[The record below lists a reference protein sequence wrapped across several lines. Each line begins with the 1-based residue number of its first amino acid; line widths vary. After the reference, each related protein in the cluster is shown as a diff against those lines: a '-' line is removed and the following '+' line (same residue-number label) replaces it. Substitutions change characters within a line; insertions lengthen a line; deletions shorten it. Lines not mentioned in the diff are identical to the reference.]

1 LTIFLAAL
9 RSMIEIA
16 RHHPLRTRT
25 FEQFTALSHRR
36 NDEMH
41 SWVKACH
48 ALASA
53 LAVRMIHSPIALAM
67 TTMLLVVPAR
77 PQSVPGSQ
85 MSANDLAQRVVTNE
99 LKFQDDHTNW
109 MYRLEKEQYGKK
121 QVEEIIET
129 KNGSLSRLLSINNRS
144 LTAKQ
149 QLEEDQRVRELMT
162 SRSAQQKLRR
172 TLDAE
177 TLQGRRLFKML
188 PAAFVFNYAGGEG
201 TLVKLSFRPNP
212 SFHPPSLE
220 ARVFHD
226 MEGEMWVDCKQER
239 LAGFDGHLTQ
249 NVKFGFGL
257 LGHLDKGGHFE
268 VRQAEVVPGHW
279 DMTTLSLEMTGKALL
294 FASIAVQKRENRR
307 DFYRVSDNLTLSEA
321 AGILNNQVVV
331 ADNR

>member
-1 LTIFLAAL
+1 MRQVHSSAAFTLA
-9 RSMIEIA
+9 II
-16 RHHPLRTRT
+16 
-25 FEQFTALSHRR
+25 
-36 NDEMH
+36 
-41 SWVKACH
+41 
-48 ALASA
+48 
-53 LAVRMIHSPIALAM
+53 
-67 TTMLLVVPAR
+67 LLGVPAS
-77 PQSVPGSQ
+77 PQSVPSSRV
-85 MSANDLAQRVVTNE
+85 SANDLARRVITNE

-129 KNGSLSRLLSINNRS
+129 KEGSLSRLLSINDRP

-149 QLEEDQRVRELMT
+149 QDEEDQRVRELMT
-162 SRSAQQKLRR
+162 SRGAQQKLRR
-172 TLDAE
+172 ALDTE

-188 PAAFVFNYAGGEG
+188 PDAFVFNYAGGDEN
-201 TLVKLSFRPNP
+201 LVKLSFRPNP

-239 LAGFDGHLTQ
+239 LAAFDGHLTQ
-249 NVKFGFGL
+249 AVKFGFGL

-279 DMTTLSLEMTGKALL
+279 DMTTLSLEITGKALV
-294 FASIAVQKRENRR
+294 FATVDVQKKENHR
-307 DFYRVSDNLTLSEA
+307 DFHRVSDDLTLTQA
-321 AGILNNQVVV
+321 ADILNQPIVV

>member
-1 LTIFLAAL
+1 
-9 RSMIEIA
+9 MIEIA

-226 MEGEMWVDCKQER
+226 LEGEMWVDCKQER
-239 LAGFDGHLTQ
+239 LAEFVGHLTQ
-249 NVKFGFGL
+249 TVKFGFGL
-257 LGHLDKGGHFE
+257 LGHLDKGGQFE

-279 DMTTLSLEMTGKALL
+279 DMTTLSLQITGKALL
-294 FASIAVQKRENRR
+294 FASIGMQKKENHR
-307 DFYRVSDNLTLSEA
+307 DFRRVSDNLTLTQA
-321 AGILNNQVVV
+321 AGILNRPIVV